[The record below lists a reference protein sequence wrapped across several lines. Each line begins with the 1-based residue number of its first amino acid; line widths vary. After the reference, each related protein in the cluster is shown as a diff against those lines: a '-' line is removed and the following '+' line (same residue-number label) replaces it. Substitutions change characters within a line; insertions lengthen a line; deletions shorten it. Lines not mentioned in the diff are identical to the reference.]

1 MYYDFRWFLIFQV
14 PPKLGPTLS
23 IMPFACNPAMCLW
36 VFFLDND
43 RASAIFEMETDGV
56 AEMMARILVSVSL
69 SLFTHVVHSLFTPV
83 VHPHS
88 SISCIIISNKRSLE
102 YTAKKLFWGCRFVL
116 AMTET
121 L

>member
-69 SLFTHVVHSLFTPV
+69 S
-83 VHPHS
+83 
-88 SISCIIISNKRSLE
+88 
-102 YTAKKLFWGCRFVL
+102 
-116 AMTET
+116 
-121 L
+121 